1 MKKEEKGYQKYI
13 SKKLPVPDLNEQISS
28 QIEFS
33 KKKGLFMNKKILFA
47 SVGGVS
53 LVAASAIALCVLGIN
68 KPVNTTRALV
78 TMDVNPSVEFVVD
91 EENKVI
97 SVNGK
102 NDEGKMIVYGE
113 AIVGK
118 TLQEAID
125 IVIKVE
131 NETGY
136 LIDGNVSVD
145 TNKITVSVSADS
157 EAYETL
163 INQVNSYVEQTCE
176 KYNIESVIEKGVQYT
191 KDQLAAYVLTLDSSL
206 TEEDVKNMTYEQLI
220 DIVAVYHLERSSIFS
235 EKLEYYYNKAKESKI
250 EFAEN
255 EATKEAINNANEL
268 YQVMLTGFNQAFDSL
283 QNLYTSLNNTIYESF
298 VSENSI
304 FQKSLASMNDYKT
317 EVIKLRNQVAKYEED
332 NEVSLDTLKTM
343 LEKAETSLD
352 NSMSSLK
359 QTEQS
364 VISQIE
370 RSQKNIQSVMDSLT
384 EIKNSFPQEIK
395 TLLQDVTKETEDKI
409 NEIKDNFFETFE
421 KENQEDIERFQQEVA
436 ERKQALI
443 DSIKNK

>member
-13 SKKLPVPDLNEQISS
+13 SKELPVPDLNKQISS

-78 TMDVNPSVEFVVD
+78 TMDVNPSVEFVID

-136 LIDGNVSVD
+136 LIDGNISVD
-145 TNKITVSVSADS
+145 TNKITVSVNADS
-157 EAYETL
+157 GAYETL

-206 TEEDVKNMTYEQLI
+206 TEEDVKNRTYEQLI
-220 DIVAVYHLERSSIFS
+220 DIVAVYHLERSSICS
-235 EKLEYYYNKAKESKI
+235 EKLEYYYNEAKESKI

-268 YQVMLTGFNQAFDSL
+268 YQIMLTGFNQAFDSL

-304 FQKSLASMNDYKT
+304 FQKSLASMNDYKN

-343 LEKAETSLD
+343 LEQAETSLD
-352 NSMSSLK
+352 NSMNSLK

-370 RSQKNIQSVMDSLT
+370 KSQKSIQSAMDSLN

-421 KENQEDIERFQQEVA
+421 KENKEDIERFQQEVA
-436 ERKQALI
+436 DRKQALI